1 MGAPNKIVENRRS
14 DTWYRRLVEST
25 SAIPWELDLGTWR
38 FTLIGEEI
46 IDLLGYSIEEWC
58 SEGFWLGHI
67 HPDDKTW
74 ASKFCQAA
82 TEKNED
88 HEFEYRFFA
97 NDGRIVWIRDVVSV
111 VEDKSG
117 KRTLQGFMFDISGRK
132 QVEESLQA
140 LATSSPDDE
149 TDDFFFE
156 CVQNLAKVYGAQ
168 FAFIGLLKENKQEV
182 RTLAVWAGDHI
193 ADNFEYSLEG
203 TPCKDILDL
212 KAELIPTDA
221 ATLYAKDEMLIQMGV
236 DSYFGS
242 PLAPSKDK
250 MIGLV
255 SVMDTKPM
263 ELSEWTAPI
272 LGMFSTRISM
282 ELEKRA
288 ANRRLHELNI
298 SLEQR
303 IQQRTA
309 ELEAANKELE
319 HFAHSVSHDL
329 RAPLRSISG
338 FSQALSEDYAQ
349 ELDEQ
354 AHDYL
359 QRVQSGCERMND
371 LIEALLQLSQLTRG
385 ELKPVE
391 TDLSQLAHDAIA
403 QLHEQDPER
412 QINIDIED
420 GLQAH
425 CDPRLM
431 RAVITNLL
439 DNAWKYSARNEAPHI
454 SFRRRADGEG
464 FEISDNGVG
473 FDMQYADKLFT
484 TFQRL
489 HPDSEFEGSG
499 VGLATVA
506 RIIQRHGGRVWAESE
521 SGEGATFGFSL

>member
-1 MGAPNKIVENRRS
+1 MSTPINAADNRHS
-14 DTWYRRLVEST
+14 DTWYRRLAEST
-25 SAIPWELDLGTWR
+25 SAIPWELDLGTWC
-38 FTLIGEEI
+38 FTLIGEQI
-46 IDLLGYSIEEWC
+46 VDLLGYSIEEWC
-58 SEGFWLGHI
+58 SEGFWLEHI

-74 ASKFCQAA
+74 ASKFCQTA
-82 TEKNED
+82 TEKHED

-97 NDGRIVWIRDVVSV
+97 DDGRIVWLREVVSV
-111 VEDKSG
+111 VEDESG
-117 KRTLQGFMFDISGRK
+117 KRTLQGFMFDISDRK
-132 QVEESLQA
+132 QVEESLRA
-140 LATSSPDDE
+140 LAVNSPDDE

-156 CVQNLAKVYGAQ
+156 CVQNLAQVYGAQ
-168 FAFIGLLKENKQEV
+168 FAFIGLLKENKQGV

-212 KAELIPTDA
+212 KAELIPSNA
-221 ATLYAKDEMLIQMGV
+221 SQLYAEDEMLMQMGV

-242 PLAPSKDK
+242 PLTPSRDK

-272 LGMFSTRISM
+272 LGMFSTRIAV

-288 ANRRLHELNI
+288 ANQSLHKLNL

-309 ELEAANKELE
+309 DLEAANKELE
-319 HFAHSVSHDL
+319 HFAHAVSHDL

-338 FSQALSEDYAQ
+338 FSQILSEDYAPQ
-349 ELDEQ
+349 LDEQ
-354 AHDYL
+354 ARDYL
-359 QRVQSGCERMND
+359 QRVQSGCERMNG
-371 LIEALLQLSQLTRG
+371 LIEAMMNLSQLTSG
-385 ELKPVE
+385 KLMPTE
-391 TDLSQLAHDAIA
+391 TDLSQLAHEAIA
-403 QLHEQDPER
+403 QLREQDPDH
-412 QINIDIED
+412 QISIDIEE
-420 GLQAH
+420 GLHAR

-439 DNAWKYSARNEAPHI
+439 DNAWKYSARSETPHI
-454 SFRRRADGEG
+454 SFYHRADGDG